1 MSKVYFV
8 YFNPYNYFPPP
19 LPFIKLVKHAVVAY
33 KFHNLK
39 IFKTNY
45 KVFSDIKENIIC

>member
-8 YFNPYNYFPPP
+8 YFTAYNYST
-19 LPFIKLVKHAVVAY
+19 LPFIKLMKHAVVAY

-39 IFKTNY
+39 ISKTKY
-45 KVFSDIKENIIC
+45 

>member
-8 YFNPYNYFPPP
+8 YFNPYIYSP
-19 LPFIKLVKHAVVAY
+19 LSFIKLVKHAVVAY

-39 IFKTNY
+39 
-45 KVFSDIKENIIC
+45 NI